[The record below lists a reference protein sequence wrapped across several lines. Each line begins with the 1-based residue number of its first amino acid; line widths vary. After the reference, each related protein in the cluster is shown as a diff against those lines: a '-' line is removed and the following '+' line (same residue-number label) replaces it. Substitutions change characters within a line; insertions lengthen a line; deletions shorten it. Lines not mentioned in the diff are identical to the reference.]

1 MKKNSEAK
9 KINILI
15 TFGTRPE
22 GIKLAPIIKE
32 IKNNSDRFNLIICST
47 GQHKEMLNQVLNFF
61 EIKPNIFFN
70 LMTGDQSLAFLSS
83 KILVEMNN
91 ILSKFTPDILL
102 IQGDT
107 ATAFLTALVAF
118 YNKVKVG
125 HVEAGLRTYNKHNP
139 FPEEINRQLIS
150 KVADLHFVPTE
161 KSYNNLIA
169 DGSDSKSVF
178 LTGNTIVDAIE
189 WSINKIEKNK
199 LKIESNNLF
208 KRLFSDVKNKKIIL
222 VTMHRRESFGI
233 DIGNICNAL
242 KEIANKYRNVKI
254 VYPVH
259 LNPNVRK
266 SVFKILSS
274 IKNIILTEPLDYE
287 YFAWLMHLSNFIVT
301 DSGGVQEEA
310 PTFKKPVLVIRKF
323 TERVESLKLGISKLI
338 GTDRNSIVKHISELL
353 DSNEIYAQMIPKSNP
368 YGDGKA
374 SERIVKIIFDS
385 FKSEL

>member
-83 KILVEMNN
+83 KILVEMDN

-169 DGSDSKSVF
+169 EGSDSKSVF
-178 LTGNTIVDAIE
+178 LTGNTVVDAIE

-310 PTFKKPVLVIRKF
+310 PTFKKPVLVIRKL

-385 FKSEL
+385 FRSEL

>member
-169 DGSDSKSVF
+169 EGSDSKSVF
-178 LTGNTIVDAIE
+178 LTGNTVVDAIE

-310 PTFKKPVLVIRKF
+310 PTFKKPVLVIRKL

-385 FKSEL
+385 FRSEL